1 MVAIYLMAVVGFID
15 LCFDASSLAAFGDT
29 CVLPIRAGI
38 AASGCA
44 RKRKGE
50 RYPLPPILPPF
61 YHQANV
67 VPDLPSLALLRS
79 ARNPSPTSLMPA
91 ISILPLQLSPF
102 QYLFWP
108 LNTFCIVKLYSFY

>member
-29 CVLPIRAGI
+29 CVLPIRASI

-67 VPDLPSLALLRS
+67 VPYLPSLAHPCGSPAGELFLFLFFFVFISNLLVGGTNQ
-79 ARNPSPTSLMPA
+79 AFLNGMIPLVD
-91 ISILPLQLSPF
+91 IL
-102 QYLFWP
+102 
-108 LNTFCIVKLYSFY
+108 